1 MVPVGDVT
9 RRTCR
14 GVGSF
19 GPELSVL
26 VRLMHALR
34 KIRGSVCVWRG
45 EGGEGVWGKGHLI
58 G

>member
-1 MVPVGDVT
+1 MVPVGVVT

-26 VRLMHALR
+26 VRLMHELR
-34 KIRGSVCVWRG
+34 KIRGSVWKG
-45 EGGEGVWGKGHLI
+45 EGGEGVWGRGHLI